1 MKQSQLFTKTSKT
14 APKDEPSVNARLLI
28 KGGFVKKLGAG
39 IYSFLPLGFLVLKKI
54 ENIIREEM
62 NAIGGRELLMPAL
75 HPKEIWEETGRWESA
90 DYLYKFKDRQDKYF
104 ALGATHEEVITD
116 IVRNYV
122 SSYKDL
128 PSYLYQIQVKFR
140 DELRAK
146 SGLLR
151 TKEFVMKDLYSF
163 HS

>member
-1 MKQSQLFTKTSKT
+1 MRQSQLFTKTFKN
-14 APKDEPSVNARLLI
+14 APKDEISVNAQLLT
-28 KGGFVKKLGAG
+28 KGGFIQKLGAG

-62 NAIGGRELLMPAL
+62 NAIGGQELLMPAL

-90 DYLYKFKDRQDKYF
+90 DYLYKFKDRQEKYF

-122 SSYKDL
+122 SSIK
-128 PSYLYQIQVKFR
+128 IC
-140 DELRAK
+140 LRIFI
-146 SGLLR
+146 R
-151 TKEFVMKDLYSF
+151 YR
-163 HS
+163 